1 MKSKNIKSAKE
12 LNDFDGSNLLQEIL
26 WKCLR
31 CRLDYLFFELKFIL
45 CSLNNDRYK

>member
-26 WKCLR
+26 
-31 CRLDYLFFELKFIL
+31 
-45 CSLNNDRYK
+45 